1 MDLTDVTATIRIDA
15 ETKKG
20 SVIDVIRLVLPQMT
34 SNHAGQALKNL
45 VQAIP
50 EFEQSVDHL
59 RINAKGRLTPVADAK
74 TLVEII
80 WSLPGVAAR
89 EFRRK
94 SAKQVCRLLGGDLAL
109 VTEIEARHH
118 QLSGTEGGQQLQ
130 EFRIPC
136 LVVLRKWRLAPHRR
150 SSLVRLRPCRL
161 ALSSWT
167 RSSSRASP
175 TT

>member
-1 MDLTDVTATIRIDA
+1 
-15 ETKKG
+15 
-20 SVIDVIRLVLPQMT
+20 
-34 SNHAGQALKNL
+34 
-45 VQAIP
+45 
-50 EFEQSVDHL
+50 
-59 RINAKGRLTPVADAK
+59 
-74 TLVEII
+74 
-80 WSLPGVAAR
+80 
-89 EFRRK
+89 
-94 SAKQVCRLLGGDLAL
+94 